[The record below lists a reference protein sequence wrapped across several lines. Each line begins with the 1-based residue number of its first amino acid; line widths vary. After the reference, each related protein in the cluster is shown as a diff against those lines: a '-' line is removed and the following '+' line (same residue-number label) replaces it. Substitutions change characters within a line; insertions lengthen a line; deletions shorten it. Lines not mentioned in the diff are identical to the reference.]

1 MESQLAFLA
10 VCLASAASPG
20 PGGLAVVSNS
30 INHNLRRTLP
40 VIFGIATG
48 LLLASL
54 LANTWLLA
62 VIHSSEWAFQI
73 MTWLCSGYIAYL
85 GAKALYQANSK
96 MTLAAHGYSFKNGVL
111 ISLLNPKTLVFFG
124 ALFPMFIPDSGHFVR
139 YATLLTLELVLIT
152 FLIHIVIASA
162 IDKVSHL
169 LQHHLVA
176 INRAT
181 GVMFITLGISG
192 FIV

>member
-48 LLLASL
+48 LILASV

-62 VIHSSEWAFQI
+62 VIHSSELAFEL
-73 MTWLCSGYIAYL
+73 MTWLCSAYIAYL
-85 GAKALYQANSK
+85 GCKALYYANTEMSV
-96 MTLAAHGYSFKNGVL
+96 AAKGYSFKNGVL

-124 ALFPMFIPDSGHFVR
+124 ALFPMFITDDANFIRDAMV
-139 YATLLTLELVLIT
+139 LTLELVGITLI
-152 FLIHIVIASA
+152 IHVLVSSA
-162 IDKVSHL
+162 IDKVSHI
-169 LQHHLVA
+169 LQNHLVA
-176 INRAT
+176 INRIT
-181 GVMFITLGISG
+181 GVMFIALGISG

>member
-1 MESQLAFLA
+1 MESQLAFL
-10 VCLASAASPG
+10 VICLASAASPG

-48 LLLASL
+48 LMLASL

-62 VIHSSEWAFQI
+62 VIHSSEQAFQI

-85 GAKALYQANSK
+85 GCKALYYANST
-96 MTLAAHGYSFKNGVL
+96 MTIASQGYSFKNGVL

-124 ALFPMFIPDSGHFVR
+124 ALFPMFIPADEDFLR
-139 YATLLTLELVLIT
+139 YAILLTAELVLIT
-152 FLIHIVIASA
+152 LVIHILVSSA

-181 GVMFITLGISG
+181 GVMFIALGISG
-192 FIV
+192 FIF

>member
-10 VCLASAASPG
+10 ICLASAASPG

-48 LLLASL
+48 LMLASL

-62 VIHSSEWAFQI
+62 VIHSSEQAFQI

-85 GAKALYQANSK
+85 GCKALYYANST
-96 MTLAAHGYSFKNGVL
+96 MTIAAQGYSFKNGVL

-124 ALFPMFIPDSGHFVR
+124 ALFPMFIPADEDFLR
-139 YATLLTLELVLIT
+139 YAILLTAELVLIT
-152 FLIHIVIASA
+152 LVIHILVSSA

-181 GVMFITLGISG
+181 GVMFIALGISG
-192 FIV
+192 FIF

>member
-62 VIHSSEWAFQI
+62 VIHSSELAFQI
-73 MTWLCSGYIAYL
+73 MTWLCSAYIAYL
-85 GAKALYQANSK
+85 GCKALYYANSE
-96 MTLAAHGYSFKNGVL
+96 MTIAAQGYGFKNGVL

-124 ALFPMFIPDSGHFVR
+124 ALFPMFIPDGGDFLH
-139 YATLLTLELVLIT
+139 YAVLLTLELVLIT
-152 FLIHIVIASA
+152 LMIHILISSA

-169 LQHHLVA
+169 LQNHLVT
-176 INRAT
+176 INRIT
-181 GVMFITLGISG
+181 GVMFIGLGISG
-192 FIV
+192 FIF

>member
-48 LLLASL
+48 LMLASL

-62 VIHSSEWAFQI
+62 VIHSSEMAFQV

-85 GAKALYQANSK
+85 GGKALYYAKSEI
-96 MTLAAHGYSFKNGVL
+96 TIAAQGYSFKNGVL

-124 ALFPMFIPDSGHFVR
+124 ALFPMFIPDQGHFIS
-139 YATLLTLELVLIT
+139 YAILLTLELVLIT
-152 FLIHIVIASA
+152 LVIHIFVSSA

-169 LQHHLVA
+169 LQNHLVS

-181 GVMFITLGISG
+181 GVMFIALGISG
-192 FIV
+192 FIF

>member
-20 PGGLAVVSNS
+20 PGGIAVVSNS

-48 LLLASL
+48 LMLASL

-62 VIHSSEWAFQI
+62 VIHSSEMAFQV

-85 GAKALYQANSK
+85 GCKALYYAKSEMSVAGK
-96 MTLAAHGYSFKNGVL
+96 GYSFKNGVL

-124 ALFPMFIPDSGHFVR
+124 ALFPMFITDEANFIRDAMV
-139 YATLLTLELVLIT
+139 LTLELVGITLI
-152 FLIHIVIASA
+152 IHVLVSSA
-162 IDKVSHL
+162 IDKVSHI
-169 LQHHLVA
+169 LQNHLVA
-176 INRAT
+176 INRIT

-192 FIV
+192 FVV

>member
-10 VCLASAASPG
+10 ICLASAASPG

-54 LANTWLLA
+54 ANTWLLA
-62 VIHSSEWAFQI
+62 VIYSSELAFQV

-85 GAKALYQANSK
+85 GCKALYYAKSE
-96 MTLAAHGYSFKNGVL
+96 MTIAAQGYGFKNGVL

-124 ALFPMFIPDSGHFVR
+124 ALFPMFIPADEDFVSLRGIVDRRIGTDHLSDSYFGVVGDR
-139 YATLLTLELVLIT
+139 QGLTFT
-152 FLIHIVIASA
+152 SKPSCR
-162 IDKVSHL
+162 D
-169 LQHHLVA
+169 
-176 INRAT
+176 
-181 GVMFITLGISG
+181 
-192 FIV
+192 

>member
-48 LLLASL
+48 LILASL

-62 VIHSSEWAFQI
+62 VIHSSEQAFQI

-85 GAKALYQANSK
+85 GCKALYYANSE
-96 MTLAAHGYSFKNGVL
+96 MTIAAQGYGFKNGVL

-124 ALFPMFIPDSGHFVR
+124 ALFPMFIPDNGSFVR
-139 YATLLTLELVLIT
+139 YAVLLTLELVLIT
-152 FLIHIVIASA
+152 LAIHILISAA
-162 IDKVSHL
+162 IDRVSHI
-169 LQHHLVA
+169 LQNHLVL
-176 INRAT
+176 INRLT
-181 GVMFITLGISG
+181 GVMFIALGISG
-192 FIV
+192 FVF

>member
-10 VCLASAASPG
+10 ICLASAASPG

-62 VIHSSEWAFQI
+62 VIHSSELAFQV

-85 GAKALYQANSK
+85 GR
-96 MTLAAHGYSFKNGVL
+96 TCVR
-111 ISLLNPKTLVFFG
+111 
-124 ALFPMFIPDSGHFVR
+124 DSGHNRRSGRAWRRRHFAQSRPVR
-139 YATLLTLELVLIT
+139 
-152 FLIHIVIASA
+152 
-162 IDKVSHL
+162 
-169 LQHHLVA
+169 
-176 INRAT
+176 
-181 GVMFITLGISG
+181 
-192 FIV
+192 

>member
-1 MESQLAFLA
+1 MESQLAFVA
-10 VCLASAASPG
+10 VCLASALSPG

-40 VIFGIATG
+40 VILGIASG

-62 VIHSSEWAFQI
+62 VIHSSEMAFKL

-85 GAKALYQANSK
+85 GCKALYYAKSD
-96 MTLAAHGYSFKNGVL
+96 MSIAAQGYSFKNGVL

-124 ALFPMFIPDSGHFVR
+124 ALFPMFITDETHFIRDAVV
-139 YATLLTLELVLIT
+139 LTLELVGITLI
-152 FLIHIVIASA
+152 IHVLVSAA
-162 IDKVSHL
+162 IDKVSHI
-169 LQHHLVA
+169 LQNHLVA

-181 GVMFITLGISG
+181 GVMFIALGISG

>member
-10 VCLASAASPG
+10 ICLASAASPG

-30 INHNLRRTLP
+30 INHSVRRTLP

-48 LLLASL
+48 LMLASL

-62 VIHSSEWAFQI
+62 VIHSSPILFKV
-73 MTWLCSGYIAYL
+73 MTWLCSAYITYL
-85 GAKALYQANSK
+85 GCKAWYYAKHDISVEAQ
-96 MTLAAHGYSFKNGVL
+96 GYGFKSGVI

-124 ALFPMFIPDSGHFVR
+124 ALFPMFIPDQGDFAR
-139 YATLLTLELVLIT
+139 LALLLTLELVSITLMIHLLIAT
-152 FLIHIVIASA
+152 A

-169 LQHHLVA
+169 LKHHLVL
-176 INRAT
+176 INRGT
-181 GVMFITLGISG
+181 GVMFISLGIAG
-192 FIV
+192 FLS

>member
-62 VIHSSEWAFQI
+62 VIHSSDRAFLV
-73 MTWLCSGYIAYL
+73 MTWLCSAYIAYL
-85 GAKALYQANSK
+85 GAKALYYANRE
-96 MTLAAHGYSFKNGVL
+96 MTIAAQGYGFKNGVL

-124 ALFPMFIPDSGHFVR
+124 ALFPMFITNEANFIRDAIV
-139 YATLLTLELVLIT
+139 LTLELVLIT
-152 FLIHIVIASA
+152 LVIHILVSSA
-162 IDKVSHL
+162 IDKISHIL
-169 LQHHLVA
+169 KNHLVA
-176 INRAT
+176 INRIT
-181 GVMFITLGISG
+181 GVMFIALGISG
-192 FIV
+192 FIF

>member
-10 VCLASAASPG
+10 ICLASAASPG

-48 LLLASL
+48 LMLASL

-62 VIHSSEWAFQI
+62 VIHSSELAFQL

-85 GAKALYQANSK
+85 GCKALYYAKSE
-96 MTLAAHGYSFKNGVL
+96 MSIAAQGYSFKNGVL

-124 ALFPMFIPDSGHFVR
+124 ALFPMFITDEANFIRDAVV
-139 YATLLTLELVLIT
+139 LTLELVGIT
-152 FLIHIVIASA
+152 LVIHILVSSA

-169 LQHHLVA
+169 LQSHLVA
-176 INRAT
+176 INRIT

>member
-48 LLLASL
+48 LMLASL

-62 VIHSSEWAFQI
+62 VIHSSEMAFKL

-85 GAKALYQANSK
+85 GAKALYYAKSE
-96 MTLAAHGYSFKNGVL
+96 MHIAARGYGFKNGVL

-124 ALFPMFIPDSGHFVR
+124 ALFPMFIPDNGGFVR
-139 YATLLTLELVLIT
+139 YAVLLTLELVLIT
-152 FLIHIVIASA
+152 LVIHILISAA
-162 IDKVSHL
+162 IDRVSHIL
-169 LQHHLVA
+169 LNHLVL
-176 INRAT
+176 INRIT
-181 GVMFITLGISG
+181 GLLFIGLGVSA
-192 FIV
+192 FVF